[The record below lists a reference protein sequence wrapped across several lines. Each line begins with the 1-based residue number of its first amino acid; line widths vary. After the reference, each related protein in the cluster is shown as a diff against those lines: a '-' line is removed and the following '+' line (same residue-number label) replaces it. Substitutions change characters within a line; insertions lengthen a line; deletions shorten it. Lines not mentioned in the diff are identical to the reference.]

1 MHKLKKMGIVF
12 AMDDFGTGYSSLS
25 NLREMPIDE
34 LKIDKSFIEDLL
46 KKDVDRTMVPAI
58 LSIAKLFKLKV
69 VAEGVETKEQFEFLL
84 DYGCDI
90 FQGHYFNKALPKN
103 KFLAYYTA

>member
-1 MHKLKKMGIVF
+1 MIGLSLIPGIVYIV
-12 AMDDFGTGYSSLS
+12 FGYIYNSV
-25 NLREMPIDE
+25 I
-34 LKIDKSFIEDLL
+34 
-46 KKDVDRTMVPAI
+46 PAVVWYI
-58 LSIAKLFKLKV
+58 LLSIDSYFGRKL